1 MIVRKGRREEG
12 ANYFGLDC
20 RIFDRS
26 GRGRERRPLGE
37 GGLRHQSRRGRCM
50 GGLASLSTSG
60 VKRPI
65 VTYEAYGS
73 LGRLPAL

>member
-1 MIVRKGRREEG
+1 MVVKESRREEG

-37 GGLRHQSRRGRCM
+37 GGLRRQSRRGRCM
-50 GGLASLSTSG
+50 GGLASLSISG

-65 VTYEAYGS
+65 FTYKAYGS
-73 LGRLPAL
+73 LERLPAL